1 MSSLIFGECDMPR
14 SINTPSKIDYGKLN
28 SQLFSEYRS
37 ASTKK
42 RKEFIEAKLIKLNIK
57 IVHDVVHK
65 WNKRLLPFSEAELFT
80 FGMLGLW
87 VAIKNYDL
95 TKGFQFSTFAT
106 RHVNGR
112 ILRAIRDEG
121 SLIKIPQ
128 KVQSNHKITHKYF
141 SFSPIDSEENPI
153 QLEYEYKTTA
163 FNERIEKMLE
173 VANKVSIKG
182 GNLRQSFTDCY
193 NKLIDEGCIN
203 ARKDNSKSVVNDS
216 IETLQLSFLT

>member
-1 MSSLIFGECDMPR
+1 MPR
-14 SINTPSKIDYGKLN
+14 TIDTASKIDYGKLN

-37 ASTKK
+37 ATNEK
-42 RKEFIEAKLIKLNIK
+42 RKKFIEDKLIKLNIK
-57 IVHDVVHK
+57 IVYDAVHK
-65 WNKRLLPFSEAELFT
+65 WNKSLLPFSEDELFT

-87 VAIKNYDL
+87 VAIKHFDL

-121 SLIKIPQ
+121 SLIRVPQ

-141 SFSPIDSEENPI
+141 SFLPIDNEENPI
-153 QLEYEYKTTA
+153 QLEYNYKTTE
-163 FNERIEKMLE
+163 FNDRIEKMLK
-173 VANKVSIKG
+173 VANEVLIKS

-193 NKLIDEGCIN
+193 NQLIDKGCID

-216 IETLQLSFLT
+216 IETLQLSFLI